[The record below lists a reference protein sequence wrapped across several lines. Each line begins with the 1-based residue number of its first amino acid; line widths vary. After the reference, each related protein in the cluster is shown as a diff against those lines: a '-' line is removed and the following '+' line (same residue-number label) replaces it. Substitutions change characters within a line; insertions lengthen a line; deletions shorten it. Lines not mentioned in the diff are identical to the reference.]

1 MYNRILNFW
10 KLFFGTHL
18 LCSAWLEE
26 ASIAAAAAGDAMATI
41 CLVAPPLLKE
51 EFLTGAE
58 LRSAFKSFWLLESS
72 LFKTQKEWLKL

>member
-1 MYNRILNFW
+1 M
-10 KLFFGTHL
+10 
-18 LCSAWLEE
+18 EE

-58 LRSAFKSFWLLESS
+58 FRSPFKLVGDFESS
-72 LFKTQKEWLKL
+72 LSEIIK